1 MIVASFALAAS
12 TSMPV
17 VVADE
22 SPPTKAEVI
31 ALMEQGP
38 LTQETWPAWRDYYVR
53 LFYAYEIDE
62 SDEFYTRLYAFLG
75 DQADQ
80 NQGNLIGEFADDPI
94 AGILL
99 SRCYIDLRA
108 DSERAEEACRN
119 ALAIGDPS
127 GMSTLMLVDVLLMSV
142 RLHEPNELTSEEI
155 AKLQEA
161 EKHLELIEQ
170 TVPQAKLSIFYGL
183 LAWNRN
189 EIESAV
195 KFLKQ
200 ATIDHPNSS
209 LTTFIYLSAWLDLK
223 DTHETDDGDNCTM
236 CWAISGQSKN
246 SGNSCPRT
254 LR

>member
-1 MIVASFALAAS
+1 MRTVLLIVASFALAAS

-108 DSERAEEACRN
+108 DSERAEEKCCGKSAYRYHQF
-119 ALAIGDPS
+119 DS
-127 GMSTLMLVDVLLMSV
+127 GCVLEYS
-142 RLHEPNELTSEEI
+142 RPGSEL
-155 AKLQEA
+155 
-161 EKHLELIEQ
+161 
-170 TVPQAKLSIFYGL
+170 
-183 LAWNRN
+183 
-189 EIESAV
+189 
-195 KFLKQ
+195 
-200 ATIDHPNSS
+200 
-209 LTTFIYLSAWLDLK
+209 
-223 DTHETDDGDNCTM
+223 
-236 CWAISGQSKN
+236 
-246 SGNSCPRT
+246 
-254 LR
+254 